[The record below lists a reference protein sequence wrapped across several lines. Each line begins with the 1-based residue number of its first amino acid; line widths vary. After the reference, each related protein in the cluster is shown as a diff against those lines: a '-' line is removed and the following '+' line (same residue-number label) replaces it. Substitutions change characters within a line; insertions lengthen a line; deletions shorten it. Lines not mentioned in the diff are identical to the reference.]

1 MSGVLF
7 STGSRVEEVAMARKK
22 EWEDEEEWLDEDW
35 EEGEVEEDRG
45 EKDWEEVNKGKT
57 VERRF
62 VGERRLTVGVC
73 KRLAIPSMDIPAH
86 LPRPEVARLI
96 PLEVARELMAVP
108 LAMEEEVLTVAVASP
123 DNRESID
130 ALAQISGHQVFL
142 VLSPPD
148 QLEAAL
154 QRLEA
159 LCYGDPCDQPSRE
172 KGQHAAH

>member
-1 MSGVLF
+1 MVWN
-7 STGSRVEEVAMARKK
+7 EEP
-22 EWEDEEEWLDEDW
+22 EEDWDTEKEEEEEEEDWDEGEADEDW
-35 EEGEVEEDRG
+35 QGKDRA
-45 EKDWEEVNKGKT
+45 KVNRGKAM
-57 VERRF
+57 ERRF
-62 VGERRLTVGVC
+62 AGQWRSTADAC
-73 KRLAIPSMDIPAH
+73 KRQGIPSMDIPAH
-86 LPRPEVARLI
+86 LPTPAVARLI

-159 LCYGDPCDQPSRE
+159 LCYGDPCEQKSAKE
-172 KGQHAAH
+172 KQNATH